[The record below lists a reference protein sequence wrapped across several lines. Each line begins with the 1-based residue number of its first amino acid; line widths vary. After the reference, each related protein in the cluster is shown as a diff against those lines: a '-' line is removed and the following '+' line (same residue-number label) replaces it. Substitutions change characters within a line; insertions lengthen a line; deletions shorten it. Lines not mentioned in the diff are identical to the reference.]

1 MSFTPEMVAEMKVL
15 ALFDL
20 NSTQEGLKVH
30 HTADP
35 VLIEAA
41 KRLYDKD
48 LITQTDGGYLTSLGR
63 DSVENVKTLLSILTT
78 ETFVKVPL
86 KELA

>member
-35 VLIEAA
+35 ALIEAA
-41 KRLYDKD
+41 KRWYDKD
-48 LITQTDGGYLTSLGR
+48 LITQTDGGYLTS
-63 DSVENVKTLLSILTT
+63 
-78 ETFVKVPL
+78 
-86 KELA
+86 